1 MLKFI
6 SKPETPKGLLR
17 AYLKSYHIFFLS
29 QWKKGLKTQIEEAAK
44 HAYLFTKFY
53 SK

>member
-29 QWKKGLKTQIEEAAK
+29 QWKKGLKTQIEPLVRKIEPTVQKAD
-44 HAYLFTKFY
+44 
-53 SK
+53 